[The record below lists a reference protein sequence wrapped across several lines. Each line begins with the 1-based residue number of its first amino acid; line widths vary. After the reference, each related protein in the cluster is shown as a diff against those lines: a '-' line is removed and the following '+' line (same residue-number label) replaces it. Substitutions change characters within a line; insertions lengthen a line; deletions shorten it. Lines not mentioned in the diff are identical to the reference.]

1 MSAPAKKQSFSS
13 IYDDPSP
20 RGYFET
26 LGALDYRT
34 PDFVLEWARSRRDVL
49 GPDAVV
55 VDIGCSYGVNSVA
68 LKHDRSFAD
77 AAAVIADAPGS
88 ATAGAFQ
95 ALEDRPGPRVV
106 GIDVSAHAT
115 GWAREAGLLD
125 AAVVR
130 DLNTEDLT
138 AEEAD
143 LLASPTVVLAS
154 GIFSYLHAPG
164 FARVFDATGDLG
176 GAEFVGW
183 PLYGEDVSSV
193 VGQLEDLGRTVVHDQ
208 VTLHPQRRYATD
220 TERDHFRDVAE
231 ERDLPWV
238 GTPAEQALCV
248 TQLTAR

>member
-1 MSAPAKKQSFSS
+1 MSAPARKQSFSS

-34 PDFVLEWARSRRDVL
+34 PDFVLAWARRRSEVL

-55 VDIGCSYGVNSVA
+55 VDVGCSYGVNSIA

-77 AAAVIADAPGS
+77 AATIIADGPEPA
-88 ATAGAFQ
+88 AAFR
-95 ALEDRPGPRVV
+95 ALPVDRDTPRVV
-106 GIDVSAHAT
+106 GIDVSVNAT
-115 GWAREAGLLD
+115 GWARDAGLLD

-130 DLNTEDLT
+130 DLNATDLT
-138 AEEAD
+138 ADEAA
-143 LLASPTVVLAS
+143 LLATPSVVMAS
-154 GIFSYLHAPG
+154 GVFSYLHAEG
-164 FARVFDATGDLG
+164 FARIFAATGDLG

-220 TERDHFRDVAE
+220 VERDHFRDVAE
-231 ERDLPWV
+231 GRDLPWA